1 MVRFA
6 VRRILLML
14 VVLFVISIVVFGLF
28 YARPGNPARSLAG
41 RQASAQQVA
50 LVAHRLGLDQPVLIR
65 YRHFAG
71 RLFLHADLG
80 TDFQNGESVRSE
92 LLQRLPTTA
101 SLTGGAVVLW
111 LLAGIP
117 IGVQAATR
125 PRSARDRMATFFAL
139 VGLSMPTFVLG
150 LLALYALYFLLTR
163 AGIPLFPGGGYVPLT
178 QDPLQWFRHLLLPWF
193 TLAFVTAATY
203 SRLTRGSLIDTLN
216 EDYIRTARSK
226 GLPER
231 RVIYRHG
238 MRTAVT
244 PVLTQLGIDIGTLLG
259 GAIVVETIFSLN
271 GIGKFAVDSV
281 FSDDQPV
288 IVGTV
293 LLGTAFIVVANAV
306 VDMLYAVL
314 DPRVRLS

>member
-1 MVRFA
+1 
-6 VRRILLML
+6 
-14 VVLFVISIVVFGLF
+14 VLT
-28 YARPGNPARSLAG
+28 
-41 RQASAQQVA
+41 
-50 LVAHRLGLDQPVLIR
+50 R

-71 RLFLHADLG
+71 RLFLHGDLG
-80 TDFQNGESVRSE
+80 TDFQNGDSVRSE
-92 LLQRLPTTA
+92 LLDRLPTTA

-111 LLAGIP
+111 LLSGIP

-125 PRSARDRMATFFAL
+125 PRSVRDRLATLFAL

-150 LLALYALYFLLTR
+150 LLALYVLYFLLTR
-163 AGIPLFPGGGYVPLT
+163 AGIPIFPSGGYVPLT
-178 QDPLQWFRHLLLPWF
+178 QDPFQWFRHLLLPWF

-203 SRLTRGSLIDTLN
+203 SRLTRGSLIDALS

-231 RVIYRHG
+231 RVVYRHG

-244 PVLTQLGIDIGTLLG
+244 PVLTQLGIDVGTLLG

-314 DPRVRLS
+314 DPRVRLA